1 MAFIPLSDPN
11 AWVMYLIMV
20 VGGALGGFVAELLL
34 RNGAGQLERPRRLK
48 GFLDLGFFSNIII
61 GIVASLVVFAFLGP
75 TSEVV
80 GERIQQGFQLRTL
93 VGVSL
98 LAGTAGG
105 TIITTLQER
114 LVAALKLEQAQALD
128 TAVQGALNKM
138 LASAETQPDAPQDKP
153 DVKPQPAAA
162 QDKPDVKPQPDAPS
176 GAAGVVGGGPAAP
189 PADLSIV
196 PSGEVRMQGMV
207 PARARKQETRQVVPV
222 EAVKEALSEIDA
234 VKDALGLGEPP
245 TTG

>member
-80 GERIQQGFQLRTL
+80 GEKIQQGFQLRTL

-138 LASAETQPDAPQDKP
+138 LASAETQPAAP
-153 DVKPQPAAA
+153 

-245 TTG
+245 TTE